1 MGLSQG
7 SWQLPPRGLALTHS
21 CVVVSYACGCS
32 VLACHCAN
40 ERGQEPTMDITLKE
54 PHAANTKPSVQLWG
68 YNREQNDSV
77 FFDTGISGVEVRER
91 KGNILD

>member
-1 MGLSQG
+1 
-7 SWQLPPRGLALTHS
+7 
-21 CVVVSYACGCS
+21 
-32 VLACHCAN
+32 
-40 ERGQEPTMDITLKE
+40 MDTPLKE

-68 YNREQNDSV
+68 HDREQNDSV